1 MAVFLISVV
10 LAALAVLT
18 MIGVTIPVASSGN
31 IMVLLTIAYGILFF
45 GVLFKGA

>member
-1 MAVFLISVV
+1 MAIFLTSVV

-18 MIGVTIPVASSGN
+18 MIGVTIPASSGN
-31 IMVLLTIAYGILFF
+31 AMLLLAIAYTIPFF